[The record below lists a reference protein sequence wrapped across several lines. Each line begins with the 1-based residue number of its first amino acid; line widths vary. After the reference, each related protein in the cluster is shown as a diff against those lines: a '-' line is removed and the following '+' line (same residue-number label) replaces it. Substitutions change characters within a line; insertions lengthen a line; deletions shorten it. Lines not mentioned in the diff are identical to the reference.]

1 MNSKLYY
8 SRSPLTE
15 AVIDIRVALPD
26 TITLERL
33 AQIRAGQED
42 SYPTRHNAIF
52 VQGQLSVD
60 PDVSPATGSRTH
72 TGYRFVSQDE
82 RQVIQARLDGFT
94 FSRLAP
100 YESWESF
107 RDEGQRWWLR
117 YRELTQPKT
126 IQRVAVRYIN
136 RLDLPLPLNDFK
148 DYLRTVPEVSPDM
161 PQGLDGYFMQ
171 LRLPQPD
178 LKATLLLNEALIPP
192 PPTPQTVSVLLDIDL
207 FREVDPLQDEMELWA
222 YFEQLRLRKNDIF
235 EACIT
240 DAMRELIR

>member
-1 MNSKLYY
+1 MNPNLHY

-15 AVIDIRVALPD
+15 AVIDVRVALPD
-26 TITLERL
+26 TITLETL
-33 AQIRAGQED
+33 AQIQAGQED
-42 SYPTRHNAIF
+42 SYPTRQNAIF
-52 VQGQLSVD
+52 VQGQLSVNR
-60 PDVSPATGSRTH
+60 DVPPATVSRTH

-161 PQGLDGYFMQ
+161 PQALDGYFMQ

-192 PPTPQTVSVLLDIDL
+192 PPTPQTIPVLLDIDL
-207 FREVDPLQDEMELWA
+207 FREVDSPQTEMELWA

-240 DAMRELIR
+240 EKMRELIR

>member
-1 MNSKLYY
+1 MNPNLHY

-15 AVIDIRVALPD
+15 AVIDVRVALPD
-26 TITLERL
+26 TITLETL
-33 AQIRAGQED
+33 AQIQAGQED
-42 SYPTRHNAIF
+42 NYPTRKNAIS
-52 VQGQLSVD
+52 VQGQLSFD
-60 PDVSPATGSRTH
+60 PDVPPATGSRTH
-72 TGYRFVSQDE
+72 MGYRFVSQDE
-82 RQVIQARLDGFT
+82 RQVIQARRDGFT

-107 RDEGQRWWLR
+107 RAEGQRWWLR
-117 YRELTQPKT
+117 YREFTQPKT

-161 PQGLDGYFMQ
+161 SQELDGYFMQ

-178 LKATLLLNEALIPP
+178 LKAMLLLNEALIPP
-192 PPTPQTVSVLLDIDL
+192 PPAPPTVSVLLDIDL
-207 FREVDPLQDEMELWA
+207 FREVEPPQTEAELWNF
-222 YFEQLRLRKNDIF
+222 FELLRQRKNQIF

-240 DAMRELIR
+240 EVMRELIR

>member
-1 MNSKLYY
+1 MNPNLHY

-15 AVIDIRVALPD
+15 AVIDIRVALPEV
-26 TITLERL
+26 ITLETL
-33 AQIRAGQED
+33 AQIQAGQED
-42 SYPTRHNAIF
+42 SYPTRQDAIF
-52 VQGQLSVD
+52 VQGQLSTD
-60 PDVSPATGSRTH
+60 PGVPPATGSRTH

-82 RQVIQARLDGFT
+82 RQVIQARRDGFT

-107 RDEGQRWWLR
+107 RAEGQRWWLR
-117 YRELTQPKT
+117 YREFTQPKT

-161 PQGLDGYFMQ
+161 SQELDGYFMQ

-178 LKATLLLNEALIPP
+178 LKAMLLLNEALIPP
-192 PPTPQTVSVLLDIDL
+192 PPAPPTVSVLLDIDL
-207 FREVDPLQDEMELWA
+207 FREVEPPQTEAELWNF
-222 YFEQLRLRKNDIF
+222 FELLRQRKNQIF